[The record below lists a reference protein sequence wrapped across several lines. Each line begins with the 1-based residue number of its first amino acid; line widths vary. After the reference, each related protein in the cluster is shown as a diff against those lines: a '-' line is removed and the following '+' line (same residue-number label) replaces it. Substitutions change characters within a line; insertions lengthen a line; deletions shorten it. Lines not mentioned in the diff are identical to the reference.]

1 MSDYDDEEFNVEACI
16 QFTLLQKIL
25 IRLAKREKAN
35 KRKIEEL
42 ERKLSKINNNNDL
55 RFQNIENNIIN
66 LSENKPI
73 NKITE
78 IKTIIEDYDSYEEP
92 EKKIKKKSE
101 LKLKEENYDENEN
114 ESYDEK
120 EINNKKEKEGKK
132 RKKRE
137 KEKEKEEK

>member
-1 MSDYDDEEFNVEACI
+1 MIDLEGEELNVEACI

-25 IRLAKREKAN
+25 IRLAKREKEN
-35 KRKIEEL
+35 QYKIEEL
-42 ERKLSKINNNNDL
+42 GKKLSKINNNNNL

-92 EKKIKKKSE
+92 EKKIKKK
-101 LKLKEENYDENEN
+101 
-114 ESYDEK
+114 
-120 EINNKKEKEGKK
+120 
-132 RKKRE
+132 RWR
-137 KEKEKEEK
+137 

>member
-42 ERKLSKINNNNDL
+42 EKKLSKINNNNDL

-73 NKITE
+73 NKTTV
-78 IKTIIEDYDSYEEP
+78 IKTIIEDYDLYEEP
-92 EKKIKKKSE
+92 EKNIKKKR
-101 LKLKEENYDENEN
+101 KQ
-114 ESYDEK
+114 
-120 EINNKKEKEGKK
+120 KKKMKK
-132 RKKRE
+132 IMKKM
-137 KEKEKEEK
+137 KMNLMKKKI

>member
-1 MSDYDDEEFNVEACI
+1 MIDLEGEELNVEACI

-25 IRLAKREKAN
+25 IRLAKREKEN
-35 KRKIEEL
+35 QYKIEEL
-42 ERKLSKINNNNDL
+42 GKKLSKINNNNNL

-101 LKLKEENYDENEN
+101 LK
-114 ESYDEK
+114 
-120 EINNKKEKEGKK
+120 
-132 RKKRE
+132 
-137 KEKEKEEK
+137 